1 MKEEKMVFFFKFTK
15 KNNIRLE
22 LCGKREIKFDFF
34 KENIL
39 IKFFLNKKKKWE
51 FFKQYLNHPINCSIA
66 LGKKRKDN

>member
-1 MKEEKMVFFFKFTK
+1 VKEEKMVFFFKFTK

-39 IKFFLNKKKKWE
+39 IKFFLNKKKK
-51 FFKQYLNHPINCSIA
+51 
-66 LGKKRKDN
+66 